1 MTYKRPL
8 RLTILHLE
16 QRLRMDAETF
26 MILFSLIS
34 CQAGLAK
41 PKFTLYT
48 RYGFS
53 SRKRHR
59 EQQFQI

>member
-26 MILFSLIS
+26 MLFFSLRRWA
-34 CQAGLAK
+34 QMG
-41 PKFTLYT
+41 PQMFTDGGT
-48 RYGFS
+48 DV
-53 SRKRHR
+53 HR
-59 EQQFQI
+59 FVFRGAA

>member
-34 CQAGLAK
+34 CQTKVWIIHALQL
-41 PKFTLYT
+41 FV
-48 RYGFS
+48 
-53 SRKRHR
+53 
-59 EQQFQI
+59 